1 MTSSL
6 QTILTCNSRVLSA
19 KALAQVV
26 QFVYTGDVD
35 TALCAAQGT
44 RTSSLLI
51 NVKWHCVSP
60 LHCCISSSL
69 LDTFLSHED
78 IKQAAEYLAI
88 PDLYRYVEKL
98 ERVADEAIRRTL
110 RRENDEV
117 LLLALRTIKIGDDSV
132 NATLHRVSLLTNQCT
147 RASGLE

>member
-35 TALCAAQGT
+35 TALCATQ
-44 RTSSLLI
+44 
-51 NVKWHCVSP
+51 
-60 LHCCISSSL
+60 
-69 LDTFLSHED
+69 D
-78 IKQAAEYLAI
+78 IKHAAEFLVI
-88 PDLYRYVEKL
+88 PDLYSYMEKL
-98 ERVADEAIRRTL
+98 ERVVVDEDIRQSL

-117 LLLALRTIKIGDDSV
+117 VFNVAFFD
-132 NATLHRVSLLTNQCT
+132 
-147 RASGLE
+147 

>member
-35 TALCAAQGT
+35 TALCASQ
-44 RTSSLLI
+44 
-51 NVKWHCVSP
+51 
-60 LHCCISSSL
+60 
-69 LDTFLSHED
+69 D
-78 IKQAAEYLAI
+78 IKHAAEFLAI
-88 PDLYRYVEKL
+88 PDLYSYMEKL
-98 ERVADEAIRRTL
+98 ERVVDGDIRKSL

-117 LLLALRTIKIGDDSV
+117 QCHV
-132 NATLHRVSLLTNQCT
+132 YEQCT
-147 RASGLE
+147 MIRCSKKKYIHEVISRIHVTHDSSFRTLA